1 MVDQKCENNITRRKI
16 GECGLQFPEKSLP
29 SDGQLAM
36 SGKLGPQGKR
46 KVSGTVE
53 RDALED

>member
-1 MVDQKCENNITRRKI
+1 M
-16 GECGLQFPEKSLP
+16 QFPEKSLP